1 MTSSLRSLSNVQH
14 RHRPSSGDTQANGNA
29 DSKAYLI
36 RQVLHDWPD
45 KECQTILKHIAEAMR
60 PGYSKVLVNEFI
72 VPEVGASDFIT
83 ACDLVMMG
91 LSGGM
96 ERTEGQWTRLLA
108 SAGLRIEKVWTLNEQ
123 TESVIEAV
131 LV

>member
-1 MTSSLRSLSNVQH
+1 MTGHVSNNPAGAKV
-14 RHRPSSGDTQANGNA
+14 
-29 DSKAYLI
+29 YLI

-45 KECQTILKHIAEAMR
+45 KECRTILSNLAAAMR
-60 PGYSKVLVNEFI
+60 PGYSRILINEMI
-72 VPEVGASDFIT
+72 VPDVNASDFIT

-96 ERTEGQWTRLLA
+96 ERTESHWNRLLA
-108 SAGLRIEKVWTLNEQ
+108 SAGLRIQKIWTLNEE

-131 LV
+131 PA